1 MNNVRL
7 ILLICV
13 GAVAFGAPLVAGEKG
28 KGNSSKAVSQDSNQ
42 SKAPGR
48 PAVPAGRPEDAKSKE
63 PWVNVKVEISTN
75 EREIIRGHVNSYDGG
90 KGRGPKAK
98 SLPPGLAKQVAR
110 GRELPPGWQKKCVR
124 GEIMPLE
131 VFEHCHPL
139 PLDVL
144 VKLPSPPHGTIL
156 VAIDG
161 KVVRLAKA
169 TREIL
174 DVFEVL

>member
-1 MNNVRL
+1 MKRICL
-7 ILLICV
+7 TLLICA
-13 GAVAFGAPLVAGEKG
+13 GAVVFSAPLVAGEKG
-28 KGNSSKAVSQDSNQ
+28 KGKSPKAVSQESNQ
-42 SKAPGR
+42 PKTSGKS
-48 PAVPAGRPEDAKSKE
+48 AVPTERSEDAKSKE

-75 EREIIRGHVNSYDGG
+75 EREIIRGYVHSYDRR

-139 PLDVL
+139 PHDVL

-156 VAIDG
+156 VAIGG